1 MPANH
6 NQRFA
11 SLDLGSNSFHLLIAK
26 SSGNTLEVLHRQGEK
41 IQLAAGLDANNHL
54 SQAAQRIGL
63 ACIEDFAQQLKD
75 IPSQNL
81 GIVATST
88 LRKAVNAQEFLT
100 QAEQILNHKIK
111 VISGEEEAQLVYQG
125 AVLYTPATEKERLV
139 LDIGGGS
146 TEFILGKGKQPLQLY
161 SLDMGCVSL
170 TNKFFAANQ
179 PACINSF
186 NLAYNFV
193 CQQIEPIKNQ
203 LLAANWHR
211 VDGCSGTFKTLTE
224 VHLASFSISEL
235 CLKKLALLKE
245 MWLANTS
252 DETWQQL
259 GVRPER
265 THLIP
270 AGIVLCSAIFNQL
283 NINQLSYA
291 DGALREGLLQL
302 LIEGKNPC
310 V

>member
-1 MPANH
+1 MPVSHQNS
-6 NQRFA
+6 FA
-11 SLDLGSNSFHLLIAK
+11 SLDLGSNSFHLLVVK
-26 SSGNTLEVLHRQGEK
+26 QQQNTLEVVLRQGEK
-41 IQLAAGLDANNHL
+41 IQLAAGLDANNSL
-54 SQAAQRIGL
+54 SQEAQQRGL
-63 ACIEDFAQQLKD
+63 ACLKNFAQHLTN
-75 IPSQNL
+75 IPNKNL

-170 TNKFFAANQ
+170 TNKFFAASQ
-179 PACINSF
+179 TACINSY
-186 NLAYNFV
+186 NLAYNFA

-211 VDGCSGTFKTLTE
+211 VDGCSGTFKTLAE
-224 VHLASFSISEL
+224 VHLADFSASEL

-270 AGIVLCSAIFNQL
+270 AGIALCSAIFNQL